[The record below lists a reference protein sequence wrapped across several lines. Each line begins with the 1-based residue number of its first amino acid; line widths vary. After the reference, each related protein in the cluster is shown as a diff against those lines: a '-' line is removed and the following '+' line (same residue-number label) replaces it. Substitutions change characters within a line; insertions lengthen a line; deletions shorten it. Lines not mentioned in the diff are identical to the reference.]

1 MDDRLRELLNR
12 GREHYLAREYDRAER
27 YLAELAREQIAYA
40 DVYDMLGVIY
50 HQQGRLIDA
59 ETVFKE
65 ALRINPAYTEAAL
78 NLAVTL
84 NDLGKYREAKE
95 IYERAMAASK
105 NSPRHLDPFA
115 KGKIANMHADVG
127 AAYHAVGL
135 FEDAVREYERAL
147 ALCPK
152 FVDIRTKLGAT
163 FREMGN
169 IVAAVREFERVK
181 TENPKF
187 AGGRLHLGLSYYAQ
201 GRREEAA
208 HEWQQVL
215 AMAPDNKSAQMYLA
229 MVRQSPQSSG
239 ALPTRA
245 QDPQRERDIAE
256 GQVTT
261 VDLEP
266 RGIADELAAAEMGPP
281 PGTPVA
287 IPTDTQITRTYVS
300 LDAAE
305 NMAANLAEDPD
316 QDPGDARQATDST
329 PDGSKS
335 G

>member
-1 MDDRLRELLNR
+1 MTASAQLLNR

-27 YLAELAREQIAYA
+27 YLSELAREQLAYA

-59 ETVFKE
+59 ETAFKE

-84 NDLGKYREAKE
+84 NDLGKYRDAKE

-181 TENPKF
+181 TENPRF

-208 HEWQQVL
+208 AEWRAGAGDGARQQVGSDVPGYG
-215 AMAPDNKSAQMYLA
+215 AAEPAADWRAATRTQDGAIVDDAQL
-229 MVRQSPQSSG
+229 G
-239 ALPTRA
+239 
-245 QDPQRERDIAE
+245 D

-261 VDLEP
+261 VDLTPAGVE
-266 RGIADELAAAEMGPP
+266 EMAAAELGPP
-281 PGTPVA
+281 PGTPTL
-287 IPTDTQITRTYVS
+287 IPTDTQVTQSYVS
-300 LDAAE
+300 VAEDLPDAA
-305 NMAANLAEDPD
+305 P
-316 QDPGDARQATDST
+316 QATDLAGG
-329 PDGSKS
+329 GSKPE
-335 G
+335 

>member
-1 MDDRLRELLNR
+1 MDDRLREILNR

-27 YLAELAREQIAYA
+27 CLSELAREQIAYA

-115 KGKIANMHADVG
+115 KGKIANMHADIG

-201 GRREEAA
+201 GRRDEAA

-215 AMAPDNKSAQMYLA
+215 DMAPENKSAQMYLA
-229 MVRQSPQSSG
+229 MVRQSPPPIG
-239 ALPTRA
+239 ATPT
-245 QDPQRERDIAE
+245 QTHDMSPVGD

-261 VDLEP
+261 VDLTP
-266 RGIADELAAAEMGPP
+266 AAELAAAERQ
-281 PGTPVA
+281 PGTPIEVL
-287 IPTDTQITRTYVS
+287 TDTQVTQTLR
-300 LDAAE
+300 
-305 NMAANLAEDPD
+305 
-316 QDPGDARQATDST
+316 GRGFARRSAGNRNER
-329 PDGSKS
+329 PRL
-335 G
+335 

>member
-27 YLAELAREQIAYA
+27 CLSELAREQLAYA

-59 ETVFKE
+59 ETAFKE

-84 NDLGKYREAKE
+84 NDLGKYRDAKE

-115 KGKIANMHADVG
+115 KGKIANMHADIG

-181 TENPKF
+181 TENPRF

-201 GRREEAA
+201 GRRQEAA
-208 HEWQQVL
+208 AEWQQVL
-215 AMAPDNKSAQMYLA
+215 EMAPDNKSAQMYLA
-229 MVRQSPQSSG
+229 MVRQSPQPIG
-239 ALPTRA
+239 ALRTRT
-245 QDPQRERDIAE
+245 QDGAIVEDGQLGD

-261 VDLEP
+261 VDLTPAAVEEMP
-266 RGIADELAAAEMGPP
+266 AAESGPP
-281 PGTPVA
+281 PGTPTLV
-287 IPTDTQITRTYVS
+287 PTDTQVTQSYVAQG
-300 LDAAE
+300 LVDD
-305 NMAANLAEDPD
+305 LAEDLPAA
-316 QDPGDARQATDST
+316 PQATDL
-329 PDGSKS
+329 PGGGSKPE
-335 G
+335 

>member
-1 MDDRLRELLNR
+1 
-12 GREHYLAREYDRAER
+12 
-27 YLAELAREQIAYA
+27 
-40 DVYDMLGVIY
+40 MLGVIY

-115 KGKIANMHADVG
+115 KGKIANMHADIG

-135 FEDAVREYERAL
+135 YEDAVREYERAL

-181 TENPKF
+181 TENPRF

-215 AMAPDNKSAQMYLA
+215 AMAPENKSAQMYLA
-229 MVRQSPQSSG
+229 MVRQSPQPVG
-239 ALPTRA
+239 ALPMSA
-245 QDPQRERDIAE
+245 QGANLDGEGYGD

-261 VDLEP
+261 VDLGP
-266 RGIADELAAAEMGPP
+266 PAAAEDVVAAEMAPP

-287 IPTDTQITRTYVS
+287 IPTDTQVTRTYV
-300 LDAAE
+300 AAE
-305 NMAANLAEDPD
+305 DTAENLADD
-316 QDPGDARQATDST
+316 SQATEASGE
-329 PDGSKS
+329 GSKS
-335 G
+335 E

>member
-1 MDDRLRELLNR
+1 
-12 GREHYLAREYDRAER
+12 
-27 YLAELAREQIAYA
+27 
-40 DVYDMLGVIY
+40 
-50 HQQGRLIDA
+50 
-59 ETVFKE
+59 
-65 ALRINPAYTEAAL
+65 
-78 NLAVTL
+78 
-84 NDLGKYREAKE
+84 
-95 IYERAMAASK
+95 
-105 NSPRHLDPFA
+105 
-115 KGKIANMHADVG
+115 MHADVG

-208 HEWQQVL
+208 QEWQQVL

-245 QDPQRERDIAE
+245 QDPNRERDIAE

-266 RGIADELAAAEMGPP
+266 RAMAQEAGAAEMGPP

-287 IPTDTQITRTYVS
+287 IPTDTQVTRTYVS
-300 LDAAE
+300 LDTAE
-305 NMAANLAEDPD
+305 NPAANLAHDPG

>member
-1 MDDRLRELLNR
+1 MDDRLREALNR

-27 YLAELAREQIAYA
+27 YLAELAHEQIPYA

-50 HQQGRLIDA
+50 HQQGRLLDA

-115 KGKIANMHADVG
+115 KGKIANMHADIG

-181 TENPKF
+181 TENPRF

-201 GRREEAA
+201 GRRDEAA
-208 HEWQQVL
+208 VEWQQVL

-229 MVRQSPQSSG
+229 MVRQSPQSIG
-239 ALPTRA
+239 ALPMRA
-245 QDPQRERDIAE
+245 QEGSLASDGD

-261 VDLEP
+261 VDLSPPAAE
-266 RGIADELAAAEMGPP
+266 ELAAVEMAPP

-287 IPTDTQITRTYVS
+287 IPTDTQVTRTYVA

-305 NMAANLAEDPD
+305 NLAENP
-316 QDPGDARQATDST
+316 QATEAT
-329 PDGSKS
+329 GDGSKS
-335 G
+335 E

>member
-84 NDLGKYREAKE
+84 NDLGKYRDAKE

-135 FEDAVREYERAL
+135 FDDAVREYERAL

-181 TENPKF
+181 TENPRF

-208 HEWQQVL
+208 QEWQQVL
-215 AMAPDNKSAQMYLA
+215 DMAPDNKSAQMYLA
-229 MVRQSPQSSG
+229 MVRQGPQSIG
-239 ALPTRA
+239 ALPVRRA
-245 QDPQRERDIAE
+245 DGNVNGEGD

-261 VDLEP
+261 VDLGPPPGAE
-266 RGIADELAAAEMGPP
+266 DLAAAELEPP

-287 IPTDTQITRTYVS
+287 IATDSQITRTYVS

-305 NMAANLAEDPD
+305 SAADNS
-316 QDPGDARQATDST
+316 QATEA
-329 PDGSKS
+329 PGNGSKS
-335 G
+335 E

>member
-1 MDDRLRELLNR
+1 MDDRLREVLNR
-12 GREHYLAREYDRAER
+12 GREHYVAREYDRAER

-50 HQQGRLIDA
+50 HQQGRLLDA
-59 ETVFKE
+59 ETMLKE

-95 IYERAMAASK
+95 IYERAMTASR

-135 FEDAVREYERAL
+135 YEDAVREYERAL

-152 FVDIRTKLGAT
+152 FVDIRTKLGTT
-163 FREMGN
+163 FHEMGN
-169 IVAAVREFERVK
+169 VVAAVREFERVK
-181 TENPKF
+181 AENPKF

-201 GRREEAA
+201 GRRDEAA
-208 HEWQQVL
+208 AEWQEVL

-229 MVRQSPQSSG
+229 MVRQSPDGLAAAAAATAGRGQ
-239 ALPTRA
+239 APRPRA
-245 QDPQRERDIAE
+245 GGDDEGD

-261 VDLEP
+261 VDLSP
-266 RGIADELAAAEMGPP
+266 AATLEVVATVAHPAGAMPTGVQA
-281 PGTPVA
+281 GDTPA
-287 IPTDTQITRTYVS
+287 S
-300 LDAAE
+300 GA
-305 NMAANLAEDPD
+305 
-316 QDPGDARQATDST
+316 GQATDPAT
-329 PDGSKS
+329 GNSKPE
-335 G
+335 

>member
-1 MDDRLRELLNR
+1 MDDRLRDLLNR

-27 YLAELAREQIAYA
+27 YLAELAREQLAYA

-135 FEDAVREYERAL
+135 YEDAVREYERAL

-181 TENPKF
+181 TENPRF

-201 GRREEAA
+201 GRRQEAA
-208 HEWQQVL
+208 AEWRQVL
-215 AMAPDNKSAQMYLA
+215 EMAPDNKSAQMYLA
-229 MVRQSPQSSG
+229 MVRQSPQPIG
-239 ALPTRA
+239 ALPTRTQDGAIVDDA
-245 QDPQRERDIAE
+245 QLGD

-261 VDLEP
+261 VDLTPAGVE
-266 RGIADELAAAEMGPP
+266 EMAAAELGPP
-281 PGTPVA
+281 PGTPTL
-287 IPTDTQITRTYVS
+287 IPTDTQVTQSYVS
-300 LDAAE
+300 VAEDLPDAA
-305 NMAANLAEDPD
+305 P
-316 QDPGDARQATDST
+316 QATDLAGG
-329 PDGSKS
+329 GSKPE
-335 G
+335 

>member
-1 MDDRLRELLNR
+1 M
-12 GREHYLAREYDRAER
+12 
-27 YLAELAREQIAYA
+27 
-40 DVYDMLGVIY
+40 
-50 HQQGRLIDA
+50 
-59 ETVFKE
+59 FKE

-115 KGKIANMHADVG
+115 KGKIANMHADIG

-135 FEDAVREYERAL
+135 YEDAVREYERAL

-152 FVDIRTKLGAT
+152 FVDIRTKLGTT

-201 GRREEAA
+201 GRRDEAA
-208 HEWQQVL
+208 ARVAAGAGHGARQQV
-215 AMAPDNKSAQMYLA
+215 
-229 MVRQSPQSSG
+229 G
-239 ALPTRA
+239 ADVPGDGAAEPAVDRRAADAGTHGTRA
-245 QDPQRERDIAE
+245 RRRD

-266 RGIADELAAAEMGPP
+266 AAADELAAAEWTAARHAG
-281 PGTPVA
+281 A
-287 IPTDTQITRTYVS
+287 IPTDAQVTADVRAQTR
-300 LDAAE
+300 DPAAIGRIR
-305 NMAANLAEDPD
+305 
-316 QDPGDARQATDST
+316 QDRRCPQATDL
-329 PDGSKS
+329 PQRRL
-335 G
+335 

>member
-27 YLAELAREQIAYA
+27 CLSELAREQLAYA

-95 IYERAMAASK
+95 IYEGAMAASK

-115 KGKIANMHADVG
+115 KGKIANMHADIG

-181 TENPKF
+181 AENPKF

-201 GRREEAA
+201 GRRDEAA
-208 HEWQQVL
+208 QEWQQVL

-229 MVRQSPQSSG
+229 MVRQSPQSAG
-239 ALPTRA
+239 ALPTRT
-245 QDPQRERDIAE
+245 QDGGRERDLAE

-266 RGIADELAAAEMGPP
+266 RALADEPTATEMRPP

-287 IPTDTQITRTYVS
+287 IPTDTQVTRTYVS
-300 LDAAE
+300 LDDSAE
-305 NMAANLAEDPD
+305 NSAANHDNADP
-316 QDPGDARQATDST
+316 QATEMNGDS
-329 PDGSKS
+329 SKLPE
-335 G
+335 

>member
-84 NDLGKYREAKE
+84 NDLGKYRDAKE

-181 TENPKF
+181 SENPRF

-215 AMAPDNKSAQMYLA
+215 DMAPDNKSAQMYLA
-229 MVRQSPQSSG
+229 MVRQGPPSSG
-239 ALPTRA
+239 AP
-245 QDPQRERDIAE
+245 PERPAGGNVNGEGE

-261 VDLEP
+261 VDLSPPPGAE
-266 RGIADELAAAEMGPP
+266 DLAAAEFAPP

-287 IPTDTQITRTYVS
+287 IATDTQITRTYVS
-300 LDAAE
+300 LDSAESAAD
-305 NMAANLAEDPD
+305 NS
-316 QDPGDARQATDST
+316 QATEAAD
-329 PDGSKS
+329 DGSKS
-335 G
+335 E

>member
-27 YLAELAREQIAYA
+27 YLSELAREQIAYA

-84 NDLGKYREAKE
+84 NDLGKYRDAKE

-135 FEDAVREYERAL
+135 YEDAVREYERAL

-181 TENPKF
+181 TENPRF

-208 HEWQQVL
+208 AEWQQVL

-229 MVRQSPQSSG
+229 MVRPSPQSVG
-239 ALPTRA
+239 PLPARA
-245 QDPQRERDIAE
+245 PNAATVAD
-256 GQVTT
+256 GGVST
-261 VDLEP
+261 VDLTP
-266 RGIADELAAAEMGPP
+266 PAVDEMPPAELGPP
-281 PGTPVA
+281 PGTPVM
-287 IPTDTQITRTYVS
+287 IPTDTQVTQTYVS
-300 LDAAE
+300 LSD
-305 NMAANLAEDPD
+305 DP
-316 QDPGDARQATDST
+316 PGSPQATDL
-329 PDGSKS
+329 PGGSSKPE
-335 G
+335 

>member
-27 YLAELAREQIAYA
+27 CLSELAREQLAYA

-84 NDLGKYREAKE
+84 NDLGKYRDAKE
-95 IYERAMAASK
+95 IYERAMAASR

-135 FEDAVREYERAL
+135 YEDAVREYERAL

-181 TENPKF
+181 TENPRF

-208 HEWQQVL
+208 AEWQQVL

-229 MVRQSPQSSG
+229 MVRQSPQSMG
-239 ALPTRA
+239 PLPARTPDA
-245 QDPQRERDIAE
+245 AIVAD
-256 GQVTT
+256 GGVTT
-261 VDLEP
+261 VDLTP
-266 RGIADELAAAEMGPP
+266 AAAEEMAAAELGPP
-281 PGTPVA
+281 PGTPIL
-287 IPTDTQITRTYVS
+287 IPTDTQVTQSFV
-300 LDAAE
+300 
-305 NMAANLAEDPD
+305 AEDLPAI
-316 QDPGDARQATDST
+316 PQATDL
-329 PDGSKS
+329 PGGGSKPE
-335 G
+335 

>member
-27 YLAELAREQIAYA
+27 YLSELAREQIAYA

-59 ETVFKE
+59 ETAFKE

-84 NDLGKYREAKE
+84 NDLGKYRDAKE

-135 FEDAVREYERAL
+135 YEDAVREYERAL

-181 TENPKF
+181 TENPRF

-208 HEWQQVL
+208 AEWQQVL

-229 MVRQSPQSSG
+229 MVRQSPQSIG
-239 ALPTRA
+239 PLPARTPDA
-245 QDPQRERDIAE
+245 AIVGD

-261 VDLEP
+261 VDLTPAAE
-266 RGIADELAAAEMGPP
+266 EEMAAAELGPP
-281 PGTPVA
+281 PGTPRF
-287 IPTDTQITRTYVS
+287 IPTDTQVTATYV
-300 LDAAE
+300 AR
-305 NMAANLAEDPD
+305 NLAEDLPA
-316 QDPGDARQATDST
+316 PSQATDL
-329 PDGSKS
+329 PGGGSKPE
-335 G
+335 